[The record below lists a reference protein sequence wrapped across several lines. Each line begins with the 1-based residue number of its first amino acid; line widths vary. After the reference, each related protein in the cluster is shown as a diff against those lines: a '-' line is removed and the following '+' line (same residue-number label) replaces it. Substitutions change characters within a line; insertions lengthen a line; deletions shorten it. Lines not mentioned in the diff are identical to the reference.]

1 MEWKIEKDCHEVK
14 DVEFK
19 FARNVVSQK
28 LIPYSFVSHFF
39 IPDSLSL
46 VNRTEIRKLFSE
58 NNSFGNTSSL
68 ISHVDISEINIPAA

>member
-19 FARNVVSQK
+19 FARNAVSQK

-46 VNRTEIRKLFSE
+46 V
-58 NNSFGNTSSL
+58 
-68 ISHVDISEINIPAA
+68 HISEI